1 MIPQEVLDEFR
12 KDYDEGNWEEEYLVL
27 FIKKY
32 LRTPEQKALLDA
44 RDISIED
51 VLNGRIE
58 GADQDGIYNMLFEDW
73 NAKLGFRG
81 FGF

>member
-1 MIPQEVLDEFR
+1 MIPQEVLDDFR
-12 KDYDEGNWEEEYLVL
+12 EGFDKEEYLVAA
-27 FIKKY
+27 IKRY
-32 LRTPEQKALLDA
+32 LRTPEQKAILDA

-58 GADQDGIYNMLFEDW
+58 GADQDDIYNMLFNDW

>member
-1 MIPQEVLDEFR
+1 MIPQEVLNDF
-12 KDYDEGNWEEEYLVL
+12 KEGFDKEEYLVAA
-27 FIKKY
+27 IKRY
-32 LRTPEQKALLDA
+32 LRTPEQKAMLDA

-51 VLNGRIE
+51 VLNGRIV
-58 GADQDGIYNMLFEDW
+58 GADQDDIYNTLFEDW

>member
-1 MIPQEVLDEFR
+1 MIPQEVLDDF
-12 KDYDEGNWEEEYLVL
+12 KEGFDKEEYLVAA
-27 FIKKY
+27 IKRY
-32 LRTPEQKALLDA
+32 LRTPEQKAMLDA

-58 GADQDGIYNMLFEDW
+58 GEDQDDIYNALFNDW

>member
-1 MIPQEVLDEFR
+1 MNIPQDVLEDFR
-12 KDYDEGNWEEEYLVL
+12 NGFDKEEYLVAA
-27 FIKKY
+27 IKTY
-32 LRTPEQKALLDA
+32 LRTPEQKQFLDS

-58 GADQDGIYNMLFEDW
+58 GEDQDEIYEQLHADW